1 MKTREENQMTQ
12 SVLLSYLWSKLLK
25 KKKENRENI
34 KKAKCANEI
43 HEKLKIKTH

>member
-1 MKTREENQMTQ
+1 MEQTIE
-12 SVLLSYLWSKLLK
+12 

-43 HEKLKIKTH
+43 HEKLKKNTLILVTFVDFEKITKK

>member
-1 MKTREENQMTQ
+1 MKTKEENQMTQ

-25 KKKENRENI
+25 KKENRENI

-43 HEKLKIKTH
+43 HEK